1 MEENTAH
8 IVGVGMIVSVGMAM
22 GVVMVVVG
30 VVAVVVVVGVAV
42 AVAVR
47 VAIRMIVRVTMSVIA
62 VLLMLMTRA
71 VIIGMGMRVALTM
84 SILASLE
91 FLILGLEGKLGR
103 SLPHPRGRSV
113 YAMREL
119 AISHEIVGPK
129 RDTYPLGLLSV
140 DGGFVIIIVSVVNLN
155 RIRHFQR

>member
-1 MEENTAH
+1 MS
-8 IVGVGMIVSVGMAM
+8 MIVFVGMAM

-30 VVAVVVVVGVAV
+30 VVAVVVVVSVVV

-47 VAIRMIVRVTMSVIA
+47 VAIRMIVRVTMRMIA
-62 VLLMLMTRA
+62 VLMLVAMA
-71 VIIGMGMRVALTM
+71 VIIGMRMRVALIM

-91 FLILGLEGKLGR
+91 FLILGLESQLGR
-103 SLPHPRGRSV
+103 SLPHPRRRSV

-119 AISHEIVGPK
+119 AVSHEIVRPK
-129 RDTYPLGLLSV
+129 KDTYPLGLLSV
-140 DGGFVIIIVSVVNLN
+140 DGGFVVIIMSVVNLN